1 MNKPRFTLSRKLSLG
16 ILLMAVP
23 IFIASLGVFF
33 YYSRNLLHDTVT
45 EHANSILNTTMQNVV
60 NYMGVVANAAN
71 TNEWLLEE
79 NFNPDSLQAITQRIV
94 TLNRSVVSCSVGTEP
109 GMFPQYGQF
118 ISVYTV
124 NDGDTIYTVRESD
137 YDYYNKLWYKTA
149 RSTGKACWINPFSD
163 YAEATLDHDD
173 AVASYSLPLRTGD
186 GRIAGIMA
194 TDFSFTRLAKIMN
207 AIEPPYPSAYY
218 VLLGGDG
225 RYLIHPDANLV
236 FKKTVFSEN
245 DAHNNVNLIALG
257 HEMTAGKS
265 GTMHVTID
273 GVNCHICY
281 SPVQGTDWSLALVI
295 PADEMMGPYYYLF
308 YVVIALIIV
317 GLLFTS
323 WFCYRVVHKTIK
335 PINELISMTDKI
347 AEGEYAEVIP
357 TSDRKDAVAM
367 LQNSFAAMQ
376 QAIKTKMENIEETA
390 QEIGKYNVEQEDD
403 LKKAEEAISRKDQ
416 FLASVQEQMRRP
428 MNVIKENVKM
438 LMDNPDIPKKE
449 MAAIADVIN
458 YNTNVL
464 TRNVNMLFDSSD
476 MQATNENLYNRD
488 NEVSCND
495 VARDGYNYIREH
507 FPDSNFNLETEV
519 PDSFHIVTNFTFLTR
534 TVRELLYN
542 AAKYSDGQHILLRV
556 MQTPT
561 TARFIIQD
569 VGPGLPV
576 DSLDLIFKPFKK
588 IDNLSEGLGL
598 GLPLCKRHI
607 ERLGGSLVYDE
618 DYKEGCR
625 FIIDVPK

>member
-1 MNKPRFTLSRKLSLG
+1 M
-16 ILLMAVP
+16 
-23 IFIASLGVFF
+23 
-33 YYSRNLLHDTVT
+33 
-45 EHANSILNTTMQNVV
+45 
-60 NYMGVVANAAN
+60 
-71 TNEWLLEE
+71 
-79 NFNPDSLQAITQRIV
+79 
-94 TLNRSVVSCSVGTEP
+94 
-109 GMFPQYGQF
+109 
-118 ISVYTV
+118 
-124 NDGDTIYTVRESD
+124 TI
-137 YDYYNKLWYKTA
+137 
-149 RSTGKACWINPFSD
+149 
-163 YAEATLDHDD
+163 
-173 AVASYSLPLRTGD
+173 
-186 GRIAGIMA
+186 
-194 TDFSFTRLAKIMN
+194 
-207 AIEPPYPSAYY
+207 Y

-273 GVNCHICY
+273 GVNCHLCY

-458 YNTNVL
+458 YNTNPAACHADADHRAL
-464 TRNVNMLFDSSD
+464 HHSECR
-476 MQATNENLYNRD
+476 
-488 NEVSCND
+488 
-495 VARDGYNYIREH
+495 
-507 FPDSNFNLETEV
+507 P
-519 PDSFHIVTNFTFLTR
+519 R
-534 TVRELLYN
+534 T
-542 AAKYSDGQHILLRV
+542 A
-556 MQTPT
+556 
-561 TARFIIQD
+561 
-569 VGPGLPV
+569 
-576 DSLDLIFKPFKK
+576 
-588 IDNLSEGLGL
+588 
-598 GLPLCKRHI
+598 
-607 ERLGGSLVYDE
+607 
-618 DYKEGCR
+618 CR
-625 FIIDVPK
+625 FNGPHLQALYEDRQPL

>member
-79 NFNPDSLQAITQRIV
+79 NFNH
-94 TLNRSVVSCSVGTEP
+94 
-109 GMFPQYGQF
+109 
-118 ISVYTV
+118 
-124 NDGDTIYTVRESD
+124 
-137 YDYYNKLWYKTA
+137 NKLWYKTA

-163 YAEATLDHDD
+163 YAEAALDHDD

-218 VLLGGDG
+218 VLQGGDG

-273 GVNCHICY
+273 GVNCHLCY

-464 TRNVNMLFDSSD
+464 TRSVNMLFDSSD

-495 VARDGYNYIREH
+495 VARDGYNYITEH
-507 FPDSNFNLETEV
+507 FPDSNFSLETEV
-519 PDSFHIVTNFTFLTR
+519 PDSFHIVANFTFLTR

-542 AAKYSDGQHILLRV
+542 AAKISSFNLNDSFKFSYLTSALYLNGAVSANGRLFWCTNTWWVVNKGAAFTFSNYEYLGYTIPLTNGHSL
-556 MQTPT
+556 TPMAGAIHSWKFDCDVDL
-561 TARFIIQD
+561 TAGCYYTLGDWNLYLWGNDFLKSHPRFI
-569 VGPGLPV
+569 VG
-576 DSLDLIFKPFKK
+576 
-588 IDNLSEGLGL
+588 IDFAL
-598 GLPLCKRHI
+598 
-607 ERLGGSLVYDE
+607 
-618 DYKEGCR
+618 
-625 FIIDVPK
+625 